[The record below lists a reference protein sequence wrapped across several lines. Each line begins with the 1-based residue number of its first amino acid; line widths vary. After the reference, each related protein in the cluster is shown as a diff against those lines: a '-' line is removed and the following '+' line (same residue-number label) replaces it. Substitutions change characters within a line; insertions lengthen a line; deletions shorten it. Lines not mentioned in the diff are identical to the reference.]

1 MVSPP
6 PAAGTLLASART
18 RGGLGLVPSRISGS
32 GAIWLQRM
40 TGVELRRRIDEVHR
54 PYHAALARLLE
65 EARGRFGVAV
75 LLDCHSM
82 PSRHGA
88 ARSEERRVGKACVST
103 CSSRWAPEH

>member
-54 PYHAALARLLE
+54 PYPAALARLLE
-65 EARGRFGVAV
+65 VARGPFGVAV
-75 LLDCHSM
+75 LLDCHSL
-82 PSRHGA
+82 PTRHGLSQSA
-88 ARSEERRVGKACVST
+88 DLAFGHRPG
-103 CSSRWAPEH
+103 PPF